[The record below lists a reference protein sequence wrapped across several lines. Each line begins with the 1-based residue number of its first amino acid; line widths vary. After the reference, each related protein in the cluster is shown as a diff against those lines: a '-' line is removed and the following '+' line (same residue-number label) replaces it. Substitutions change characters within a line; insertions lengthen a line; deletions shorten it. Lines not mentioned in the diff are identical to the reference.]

1 MKMVIDPDRPVNRS
15 LLSDKWVSSLW
26 CSDTG
31 VRVQV
36 VVREQ
41 LALSVTN
48 TRSHMMSAHSLVT
61 LSILQLFDWSF
72 DLK

>member
-1 MKMVIDPDRPVNRS
+1 MVIDPDRPVHGLLPSNR
-15 LLSDKWVSSLW
+15 WVSSLQ
-26 CSDTG
+26 CKDTG

-48 TRSHMMSAHSLVT
+48 TRSHMDVCSLV
-61 LSILQLFDWSF
+61 SDFFDAAVV
-72 DLK
+72 